1 MSPTFTTTAAT
12 VEKRFLRVGELEESL
27 LRARAELSVAVQ
39 AHAKHWRTKQDLAK
53 AMSEG
58 REPSGYVGDV
68 LAGRRGVSK
77 AFVER
82 LLRAKI
88 A

>member
-1 MSPTFTTTAAT
+1 MSDFSHSAVLVRNT
-12 VEKRFLRVGELEESL
+12 FLRVCEMEESL
-27 LRARAELSVAVQ
+27 QTARAQLSLAVQ
-39 AHAKHWRTKQDLAK
+39 AHAKHWPTKQDLAK

-58 REPSGYVGDV
+58 RKPSGYVGDV

-77 AFVER
+77 SFVQR

-88 A
+88 V